1 MLKRLLILLLALSIL
16 MLYSCESISEKEKNE
31 KERFDTID
39 DIPLT
44 TAQAPNYRFEEE
56 RYIVHYFSY
65 SYEDAY
71 ETYERL
77 KDRGIAFGTKPASFA
92 AFDYYDDELFAGYLF
107 IGTATAESYASR
119 KEKSFYELDFE
130 NGRVDLRCCLFYKN
144 RYENQYN
151 NSVLG
156 IDKFPYQPFCRF
168 YLSYSFPLEKIKNI
182 DFESL
187 TLFFRDKDEGIN
199 YYKVEYEGIYM
210 VSIESHEPITNEFF
224 DKIKDNFVIFN

>member
-16 MLYSCESISEKEKNE
+16 MLYSCESIFEKEKNE

-44 TAQAPNYRFEEE
+44 TAQAPNYRFEEK
-56 RYIVHYFSY
+56 RYRVHYFSY

-77 KDRGIAFGTKPASFA
+77 KDKGIVFGTKFAS
-92 AFDYYDDELFAGYLF
+92 FDYYDDKLFAGYLF

-144 RYENQYN
+144 KYEKRYN
-151 NSVLG
+151 NNVLG
-156 IDKFPYQPFCRF
+156 IDEFLYQPFCRF
-168 YLSYSFPLEKIKNI
+168 YLSYFFPLEKIKNI
-182 DFESL
+182 DIESL

-199 YYKVEYEGIYM
+199 YYYVEYEGIPM
-210 VSIESHEPITNEFF
+210 LSIESHEPITNEFF
-224 DKIKDNFVIFN
+224 DEIKDNFVIFNYT